1 MNFVHTS
8 RDYPLLELSNLLSG
22 LYEFSRRRKTCANER
37 NASLL
42 ASYKA
47 SAAKFR
53 KSSALLRYR
62 NAITTFIEKDVYF
75 LRFTS
80 FRVYFSKFYTAS
92 TFLVL
97 NDSRAL
103 RM

>member
-1 MNFVHTS
+1 
-8 RDYPLLELSNLLSG
+8 

-62 NAITTFIEKDVYF
+62 NAIATFYENE
-75 LRFTS
+75 L
-80 FRVYFSKFYTAS
+80 
-92 TFLVL
+92 
-97 NDSRAL
+97 
-103 RM
+103 